1 MSDSHDHH
9 DPSEDTKAQGT
20 DAGQQPPDR
29 GAPQQSAEAARE
41 APSDDTVSLLD
52 LIAVLAKRWKL
63 IFFTTFFAA
72 IGIVLFS
79 LYTIRLPDDAPNN
92 PLPNFY
98 ESEAQVLTRE
108 SDGNSGIGSALGGA
122 QQDSIAGLIVTD
134 RNSGSNSSALV
145 QHLLTSRA
153 LMDEIIEEFALLERF
168 SGAEF
173 PRMAARDAI
182 RSGLTA
188 EYQQQ
193 SGVLT
198 ITFQH
203 RDPVFATDVLQRV
216 VALLEE
222 RFTYLTRDDARARS
236 EAIED
241 QIQRLE
247 DDLQQARAALRDFQE
262 QYGVVD
268 PSSQGQQTL
277 DLISQFRRQKFELEL
292 EREQIHELVQD
303 RDDPQIRRINQNIR
317 RIEELIAELESG
329 YRLYSPISIPLDQV
343 GRLTAEYNDLE
354 RDLALKEQIYASFQS
369 ELVQTRVESQDTSRL
384 FQVIEPPEVPEVK
397 AGPSRG
403 TISMIVTITAFFLAV
418 FTAFIMEYFS
428 RAKHDPW
435 ESRKI
440 ELIKDQFRLHKR
452 Q

>member
-9 DPSEDTKAQGT
+9 DSSEDTKAQAT
-20 DAGQQPPDR
+20 DAGHQHPDR
-29 GAPQQSAEAARE
+29 DAPQRIPE
-41 APSDDTVSLLD
+41 APGEAPADDTVSLLD

-79 LYTIRLPDDAPNN
+79 LYTIRLPEDAPNN

-98 ESEAQVLTRE
+98 ESEAQVLLRE
-108 SDGNSGIGSALGGA
+108 PSSSGGLPSGISEDDLGVLGGFVDLSSVSQDNSAELA
-122 QQDSIAGLIVTD
+122 QELLVGRHLIDQIV
-134 RNSGSNSSALV
+134 
-145 QHLLTSRA
+145 
-153 LMDEIIEEFALLERF
+153 EEFNLTEVYRD
-168 SGAEF
+168 AEF
-173 PRMAARDAI
+173 PRTAAR
-182 RSGLTA
+182 RSVEEGLSYEFSA
-188 EYQQQ
+188 G
-193 SGVLT
+193 SGILSVA
-198 ITFQH
+198 FQH
-203 RDPVFATDVLQRV
+203 TDPVFATDVLQRV
-216 VALLEE
+216 VTLLEE
-222 RFTYLTRDDARARS
+222 RFTYLTRDEARART
-236 EAIED
+236 EVLEG
-241 QIQRLE
+241 QLQRVE

-262 QYGVVD
+262 RYGVVD
-268 PSSQGQQTL
+268 PDSQGQQTL
-277 DLISQFRRQKFELEL
+277 ELISEFRRQKFELEL

-303 RDDPQIRRINQNIR
+303 RDDRQIRRINQSIR

-329 YRLYSPISIPLDQV
+329 YRLYSPISIPLDEI
-343 GRLTAEYNDLE
+343 GRLTAEY
-354 RDLALKEQIYASFQS
+354 RDLRRDLTLKEQIYSTFQL
-369 ELVQTRVESQDTSRL
+369 ELIQARVQGQDTSRR

-418 FTAFIMEYFS
+418 FAAFIMEYFS

-440 ELIKDQFRLHKR
+440 ELIKDQFRFHRR

>member
-1 MSDSHDHH
+1 MSDSHDNH
-9 DPSEDTKAQGT
+9 DPTEEPQAHGTGAVEQPED
-20 DAGQQPPDR
+20 
-29 GAPQQSAEAARE
+29 SARPTGENRE
-41 APSDDTVSLLD
+41 LPADDTVSLLD
-52 LIAVLAKRWKL
+52 LLAILAKRWKL

-98 ESEAQVLTRE
+98 ESEAKVLLRDPENVGGATPT
-108 SDGNSGIGSALGGA
+108 LGGEQAGGLAGLVVAGGSRGDSSAALA
-122 QQDSIAGLIVTD
+122 QQLIT
-134 RNSGSNSSALV
+134 G
-145 QHLLTSRA
+145 RA
-153 LMDEIIEEFALLERF
+153 LIDQIIEEFELLDEL
-168 SGAEF
+168 SDAEF
-173 PRMAARDAI
+173 PRTAARNAI
-182 RSGLTA
+182 RGGLTV
-188 EYQQQ
+188 EYDAT
-193 SGVLT
+193 SKILSVS
-198 ITFQH
+198 FQH
-203 RDPVFATDVLQRV
+203 SDPVFAADILQRV

-241 QIQRLE
+241 QIQQLE
-247 DDLQQARAALRDFQE
+247 DDLQQARSELRDFQRR
-262 QYGVVD
+262 YGVVD
-268 PSSQGQQTL
+268 PQSQGQQTM
-277 DLISQFRRQKFELEL
+277 DLIAQFRRQKFELEL
-292 EREQIHELVQD
+292 EREQIFELVQD

-317 RIEELIAELESG
+317 RIEELITELETG
-329 YRLYSPISIPLDQV
+329 YRLYSPISIPLEQI
-343 GRLTAEYNDLE
+343 GPLTAEYSELQ

-369 ELVQTRVESQDTSRL
+369 ELVQVRVESQDTSRR

-428 RAKHDPW
+428 RARQDPQ

-440 ELIKDQFRLHKR
+440 ELIKDQFRFHKR
-452 Q
+452 R